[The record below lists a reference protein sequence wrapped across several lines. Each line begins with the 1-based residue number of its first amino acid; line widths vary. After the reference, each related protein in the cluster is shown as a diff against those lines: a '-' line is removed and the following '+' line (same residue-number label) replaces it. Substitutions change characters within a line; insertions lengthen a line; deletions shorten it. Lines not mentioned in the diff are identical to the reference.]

1 MDKDDLVKLAESG
14 RFIPGIYNS
23 CDRWCERCPVTSRC
37 LTFAVT
43 NELCAD
49 RDSFDIQNAAFWH
62 HLAESLQLAADLLRK
77 RAEELG
83 VDLDSVTCE
92 ELAEEEK
99 RTEEA
104 RNHECSLLAKR
115 YAKMVEEWFDSGITE
130 GENASRLGSGV
141 SLQEALEVI
150 RWYQHQIYIKLLR
163 AIRSDSENQTEI
175 VDDLPGDSVAQAKIV
190 LIGIDRSIAAWG
202 VVRKRLR
209 APDDE
214 VLDLMVRLDRLR
226 RGVEKVFPDARALV
240 RPGFEAIDLDSS
252 FAGGG

>member
-1 MDKDDLVKLAESG
+1 MDKNDLTKLAESG
-14 RFIPGIYNS
+14 RFIPGIYNY

-49 RDSFDIQNAAFWH
+49 RDSLDIQNAAFWQ
-62 HLAESLQLAADLLRK
+62 HLAETLQMAADLLRK

-83 VDLDSVTCE
+83 VDLDSVTGE

-104 RNHECSLLAKR
+104 RNHECCLMAKR
-115 YAKMVEEWFDSGITE
+115 YAEIVEEWFGSGMAE
-130 GENASRLGSGV
+130 GENAGRVGGGV
-141 SLQEALEVI
+141 GLQQALAVI
-150 RWYQHQIYIKLLR
+150 RWYQHQISIKLLR
-163 AIRSDSENQTEI
+163 AIRSDSEDRTEI
-175 VDDLPGDSVAQAKIV
+175 ADDLPRDAVAQAKIV

-214 VLDLMVRLDRLR
+214 VLDLMVHLDRLR
-226 RGVEKVFPDARALV
+226 SGVEKVFPDARALV

-252 FAGGG
+252 CARDC

>member
-14 RFIPGIYNS
+14 RFIPGIYNY
-23 CDRWCERCPVTSRC
+23 CDRWCERCTVTSRC

-49 RDSFDIQNAAFWH
+49 RDSLDIQNAAFWH
-62 HLAESLQLAADLLRK
+62 HLAESLQMAADLLRQ
-77 RAEELG
+77 RAGELG
-83 VDLDSVTCE
+83 VDLGSVTCE
-92 ELAEEEK
+92 GLAEEEK
-99 RTEEA
+99 RREEA

-115 YAKMVEEWFDSGITE
+115 YAEMVEEWFDSGITE

-175 VDDLPGDSVAQAKIV
+175 VDDIPGDSSVQAKV
-190 LIGIDRSIAAWG
+190 ALIGMDRSIAAWG
-202 VVRKRLR
+202 VIRKHLR
-209 APDDE
+209 DPDDGI
-214 VLDLMVRLDRLR
+214 LDLMVHLDRLR
-226 RGVEKVFPDARALV
+226 MAVESVFPHAQLVV
-240 RPGFEAIDLDSS
+240 RPGFEEIDLTSS
-252 FAGGG
+252 

>member
-1 MDKDDLVKLAESG
+1 MDKNDFSKLTASG

-43 NELCAD
+43 NELGAG
-49 RDSFDIQNAAFWH
+49 RDSLDLQNAAFWQ
-62 HLAESLQLAADLLRK
+62 HLAETLQMAADLLRK

-83 VDLDSVTCE
+83 LDLDSVTGE

-99 RTEEA
+99 RTEEV
-104 RNHECSLLAKR
+104 RNHECCLMAKR
-115 YAKMVEEWFDSGITE
+115 YAEIVEEWFDSGMAE
-130 GENASRLGSGV
+130 GENAGRAGV
-141 SLQEALEVI
+141 GLQEALAVI

-163 AIRSDSENQTEI
+163 AIRSDSEDQTEI
-175 VDDLPGDSVAQAKIV
+175 VDDIPGDAAAQAKIV

-202 VVRKRLR
+202 MVRKCLR

-226 RGVEKVFPDARALV
+226 RSVEKVFPDARALV